1 MDSMITFILNIDW
14 MTTTEFCN
22 AYNVPLPTVN
32 EGVNGL
38 LRIDAVKHK
47 MILDRAKALDRA
59 PFKPKSLI
67 DLEYERMAWA
77 LETFPEATAVSS
89 LRKCESEIKE
99 IEANIEC
106 GIQDAEEYAD
116 AVMCLFDS
124 AGRNGIT
131 IEQIIYAFAK
141 KLEKNKSR
149 TWAKNPDNSYSHV
162 KDQVPVSGPYP
173 YDNYR

>member
-1 MDSMITFILNIDW
+1 MITFILNIDW
-14 MTTTEFCN
+14 MTTTEFCE
-22 AYNVPLPTVN
+22 AYNVPLPTAR

-47 MILDRAKALDRA
+47 LFLDRAKALDRV

-67 DLEYERMAWA
+67 ELEKERMVWA

-99 IEANIEC
+99 IEENIEA

-116 AVMCLFDS
+116 AIMCLFDS

-131 IEQIIYAFAK
+131 IEQIVSAFAK

-149 TWAKNPDNSYSHV
+149 TWVKNDDNSYSHV
-162 KDQVPVSGPYP
+162 KSQAPISEPYP